1 MDRIPTIK
9 EINALLQDTKSKT
22 RLKNA
27 ALVGTI
33 DFLSAGFE
41 IQANDLKSKCVQGV
55 IVRISG
61 LENELSAYE
70 LTLKNYI
77 SSIRVPKR
85 FPKGSPHTPSKTD
98 SGIDVGQDLE
108 TVDIPNSTF

>member
-9 EINALLQDTKSKT
+9 EINELLQDTKRKT

-27 ALVGTI
+27 SVVGKI
-33 DFLSAGFE
+33 DYLSAGFE
-41 IQANDLKSKCVQGV
+41 IGAIDLESKCVKGV
-55 IVRISG
+55 ICRISG
-61 LENELSAYE
+61 LENELCAYE

-85 FPKGSPHTPSKTD
+85 FPKGGQHPQSKTD
-98 SGIDVGQDLE
+98 SGIDMGQDLE
-108 TVDIPNSTF
+108 SVDIEDSTF